1 MLLATDLLYFN
12 SLKGAYLVTAR
23 NAKIPFY
30 PRLVVYEKCHILFSL
45 WRNLKKKKVGYVIT
59 FIDMNKGQK
68 FALCTCI
75 CLLQVYPGTYVLL
88 VIYTW
93 FKKKKCRLINHAVAS
108 GYY

>member
-1 MLLATDLLYFN
+1 MSHPVQ
-12 SLKGAYLVTAR
+12 SL
-23 NAKIPFY
+23 
-30 PRLVVYEKCHILFSL
+30 EKPE
-45 WRNLKKKKVGYVIT
+45 KKKKVGYVIT

-93 FKKKKCRLINHAVAS
+93 FKKKNA
-108 GYY
+108 G